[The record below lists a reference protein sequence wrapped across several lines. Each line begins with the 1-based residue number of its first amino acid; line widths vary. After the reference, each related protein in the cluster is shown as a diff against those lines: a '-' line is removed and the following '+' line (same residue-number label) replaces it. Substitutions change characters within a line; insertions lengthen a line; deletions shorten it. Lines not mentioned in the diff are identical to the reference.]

1 MPEGQKRKNTFYL
14 YGKIK
19 CMKEQDWGIGMVDI
33 RNESLLYTHVRTQAL
48 TWNQGFE
55 VTAE

>member
-1 MPEGQKRKNTFYL
+1 
-14 YGKIK
+14 
-19 CMKEQDWGIGMVDI
+19 MKEQNWGIGMVDI